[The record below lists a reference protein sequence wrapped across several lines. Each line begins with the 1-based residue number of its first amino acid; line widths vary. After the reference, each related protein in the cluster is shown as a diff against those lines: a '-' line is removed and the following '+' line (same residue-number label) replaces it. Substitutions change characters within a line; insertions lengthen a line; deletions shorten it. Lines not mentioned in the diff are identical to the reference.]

1 MSTLRDLGC
10 IDSLTDESLLLTI
23 INIRNS
29 RRQSKPRV
37 EVKKKPTPVK
47 SAKPVKELSVDLL
60 IKAMSPADRLSLIAK
75 LTGDKK

>member
-29 RRQSKPRV
+29 RRQFKPRV
-37 EVKKKPTPVK
+37 EVKKKPTPAK

>member
-29 RRQSKPRV
+29 RRQFKPRV
-37 EVKKKPTPVK
+37 EVKKKPTPAK
-47 SAKPVKELSVDLL
+47 SAKPVKEMSVDLL
-60 IKAMSPADRLSLIAK
+60 IRAMSPADRLSLIAK